1 MNDKILLGKGVL
13 EGHAQDFIDAAN
25 KYHINEIYLISH
37 ALLESDKGTSP
48 LATGDDGLKYF
59 NKKVYNFYG
68 IHAFDSCPDQCGAQ
82 YAYDQ
87 QWFTVRDGIMG
98 GAQYISLGWINA
110 GQDTLYKMR
119 WNPAGAAAKGYAT
132 HQYATDIGWA
142 TKQVYQMTSLYDLL
156 GKYQLVFDVPQY
168 NK

>member
-1 MNDKILLGKGVL
+1 MWR
-13 EGHAQDFIDAAN
+13 
-25 KYHINEIYLISH
+25 
-37 ALLESDKGTSP
+37 
-48 LATGDDGLKYF
+48 
-59 NKKVYNFYG
+59 
-68 IHAFDSCPDQCGAQ
+68 Q